1 HLWLNG
7 EDDFKTLDD
16 YLDCDLIIIDEFSM
30 VDTWLANQLFE
41 SISDTTQVII
51 VGDQDQLPSVGPG
64 QVLADLLQI
73 DALPKV
79 SLTKIFR
86 QSEDSPIGTLASQRR
101 HVQVPTGCTEKKA
114 DRS

>member
-1 HLWLNG
+1 MNELTKLPSATIHRHLGLNG

-30 VDTWLANQLFE
+30 VDNWLANQLFE

-73 DALPKV
+73 DDLPKV
-79 SLTKIFR
+79 SPNQNFQTI
-86 QSEDSPIGTLASQRR
+86 
-101 HVQVPTGCTEKKA
+101 
-114 DRS
+114 

>member
-1 HLWLNG
+1 
-7 EDDFKTLDD
+7 
-16 YLDCDLIIIDEFSM
+16 M

-73 DALPKV
+73 DDLPK
-79 SLTKIFR
+79 F
-86 QSEDSPIGTLASQRR
+86 P
-101 HVQVPTGCTEKKA
+101 
-114 DRS
+114 